1 MKTKKNIQKPLWFS
15 VSASA
20 NLGGVDPKTI
30 RRAIKKSPD
39 LKYKIINDRYR
50 IELGSLLRYLSANR
64 KLKNKLYEQGLGQYY
79 HNWENVIKP
88 KTEDKD

>member
-50 IELGSLLRYLSANR
+50 IELGSLLRYLNANR

-79 HNWENVIKP
+79 HNWETVI
-88 KTEDKD
+88 ESDSELG